1 MAHCDFQIIYEHL
14 VIKGMD
20 PTYNFWYHHGEV
32 CEGDEM
38 ENEVDD
44 SFMCEATNFYESTYM
59 GKEDIIHDNST
70 SRKENKFSQKV
81 EEANTPL
88 YGGCTKYT
96 KMSAVVALYKLKTF
110 NGWSDTSFTS
120 LLGLLHD
127 MLPMDNVISR
137 SIYEKVV
144 LIVQVQD
151 GRSMNEQTKSN
162 KVCPPSTDGKIRH
175 PVDSVAWE
183 TIDKKWPEF
192 SMDPRNLSIWKSCR
206 MHYKRRFLSRAHP
219 YRRKKA
225 WFDGRIEEELPPK
238 IATGSAIYAQLQNFN
253 NCWGKREKK
262 KSKSHKDLSNQRWKK
277 RSIFFD
283 LPYWKELPIRHNL
296 DVMHVEKNVCE
307 SIIGTLLDI
316 NGKSKDGVNARK
328 DLQLLKIRPDLY
340 PQDCGG
346 RTYLP
351 PAPHTLSKSEKKIF
365 CSRLYKLKLPDG
377 YSSNISKC
385 VSLDECKVMGLKSH
399 DYHVLMQQLLPVVLR
414 GLLPKGPRHA
424 IYRLCSYFNRLCQRI
439 IDREVMLDLEKEVVD
454 ILCLLERYFPPSFFD
469 IMTHL
474 VIHLGREACICGP
487 VQFRWMYPFERYMKV
502 LKGYVRNKARPEG
515 CIASCYLA
523 DECVD
528 FSNKYFKQSVEVV
541 NSQQRNEEYQNDVIL
556 EGRPISSGTSIELF
570 DDVLENAHRYVLFN
584 TSEVEPFIEIHMNE
598 LMVLD
603 KRLEKDS
610 NLLWKIHTEQ
620 FPLWLKSKIELDSSV
635 EGYSELLKWLANG
648 PRKNAMSYT
657 GYIINGKRF
666 HTKSVEK
673 STQNNG
679 VAVDATTLC
688 RSSAKDKSQVM
699 DVVAYYGVLQE
710 IILLDYYVY
719 QLPIFKCDWANVR
732 NGVKVEEGFTLV
744 NLHQSQSKFVR
755 EPFILAS
762 QAKQVFYAREN
773 DTSNWYVVLK
783 APPRGF
789 HDLEMYDENYDD
801 TLVSNENISNAVE
814 DVDESDEL
822 TYARQDCEDTMSLKV
837 KGKKRSTRRK
847 LIGDSLLL
855 PNEENM
861 ESSPIDV
868 HPNTLSPKP
877 TDKIVEGNPIL
888 DSPAARTRL
897 AIRRQATTLAN
908 EKAVEDHVEDHI
920 EEPQLE
926 TTTLPNEKAVEDH
939 VVDEEPPFETMTL
952 RKKTRGPTKMK
963 TIAVEKQSRV
973 DIVFNEYGQPIGNES
988 VGLASFLGP
997 LVREVVP
1004 VNLENWLKLPTRLKV
1019 VLWKS
1024 IQSRYNVEDWQKK
1037 FFFQKMGRLWRAGK
1051 SRLVKQIRDA
1061 PTKDAILKLMPD
1073 NLQSVDDWMDFVSE
1087 KTSATFKLKSEKYKA
1102 MKKKQLPHTCS
1113 RKGYARLAEEM
1124 RKSSSDPSLVTRVAL
1139 WTKAHKRKDG
1149 QPVNS
1154 QVAET
1159 LERIEQTEAE
1169 TTVSTTNV
1177 VDDAL
1182 SKVLGPD
1189 RGHVRGFGFG
1199 VTRSKLSLLSHQ
1211 DHKYKV
1217 LEKEYLKMKEEM
1229 VEMKTMKDEMIEMKA
1244 LMLSYLKKQTE
1255 PSEELSNATASVLK
1269 RLNIP
1274 PMPSPSSI
1282 NNNSQTK
1289 CKLLDW
1295 YGSGEIVAE
1304 GRWSSNDP
1312 TAMVHHIPIGPHAIR
1327 VWIDVAKKP
1336 NAYLW
1341 RPTSE
1346 MTCIEEALG
1355 STVAWPSDK
1364 VNEMESSSPED

>member
-1 MAHCDFQIIYEHL
+1 
-14 VIKGMD
+14 
-20 PTYNFWYHHGEV
+20 
-32 CEGDEM
+32 
-38 ENEVDD
+38 
-44 SFMCEATNFYESTYM
+44 
-59 GKEDIIHDNST
+59 
-70 SRKENKFSQKV
+70 
-81 EEANTPL
+81 
-88 YGGCTKYT
+88 
-96 KMSAVVALYKLKTF
+96 
-110 NGWSDTSFTS
+110 
-120 LLGLLHD
+120 
-127 MLPMDNVISR
+127 
-137 SIYEKVV
+137 
-144 LIVQVQD
+144 
-151 GRSMNEQTKSN
+151 
-162 KVCPPSTDGKIRH
+162 
-175 PVDSVAWE
+175 
-183 TIDKKWPEF
+183 
-192 SMDPRNLSIWKSCR
+192 
-206 MHYKRRFLSRAHP
+206 
-219 YRRKKA
+219 
-225 WFDGRIEEELPPK
+225 
-238 IATGSAIYAQLQNFN
+238 
-253 NCWGKREKK
+253 
-262 KSKSHKDLSNQRWKK
+262 
-277 RSIFFD
+277 
-283 LPYWKELPIRHNL
+283 
-296 DVMHVEKNVCE
+296 
-307 SIIGTLLDI
+307 
-316 NGKSKDGVNARK
+316 
-328 DLQLLKIRPDLY
+328 
-340 PQDCGG
+340 
-346 RTYLP
+346 
-351 PAPHTLSKSEKKIF
+351 
-365 CSRLYKLKLPDG
+365 
-377 YSSNISKC
+377 
-385 VSLDECKVMGLKSH
+385 
-399 DYHVLMQQLLPVVLR
+399 
-414 GLLPKGPRHA
+414 
-424 IYRLCSYFNRLCQRI
+424 
-439 IDREVMLDLEKEVVD
+439 
-454 ILCLLERYFPPSFFD
+454 
-469 IMTHL
+469 
-474 VIHLGREACICGP
+474 
-487 VQFRWMYPFERYMKV
+487 MKV

-515 CIASCYLA
+515 FIATCYLA

-541 NSQQRNEEYQNDVIL
+541 NSQQHNEEYQNDVIL
-556 EGRPISSGTSIELF
+556 EGRPISSRTSVELF

-584 TSEVEPFIEIHMNE
+584 TSEVEPFIEMHMNE

-666 HTKSVEK
+666 HTKNVEK

-688 RSSAKDKSQVM
+688 RSSVKDKSQVM

-732 NGVKVEEGFTLV
+732 IGVKVEEGFTLV
-744 NLHQSQSKFVR
+744 NLHQSQSKFVQ

-773 DTSNWYVVLK
+773 DTLNWYVILK

-822 TYARQDCEDTMSLKV
+822 TYARQDCEDTMALKV
-837 KGKKRSTRRK
+837 KGKRRSTRRK
-847 LIGDSLLL
+847 LIADSFLL

-877 TDKIVEGNPIL
+877 SYKIVEGNPIL
-888 DSPAARTRL
+888 DSSAARTRL
-897 AIRRQATTLAN
+897 AIRRQTTTSN
-908 EKAVEDHVEDHI
+908 VNGF
-920 EEPQLE
+920 EEPPLE
-926 TTTLPNEKAVEDH
+926 TITLPNEKAVEDH

-1024 IQSRYNVEDWQKK
+1024 IQ
-1037 FFFQKMGRLWRAGK
+1037 
-1051 SRLVKQIRDA
+1051 
-1061 PTKDAILKLMPD
+1061 LMPD

-1199 VTRSKLSLLSHQ
+1199 VTRSKLSLLSQQ

-1274 PMPSPSSI
+1274 LMPSPSSI
-1282 NNNSQTK
+1282 NNNSQIK

-1295 YGSGEIVAE
+1295 YGSGEIVA
-1304 GRWSSNDP
+1304 
-1312 TAMVHHIPIGPHAIR
+1312 
-1327 VWIDVAKKP
+1327 
-1336 NAYLW
+1336 
-1341 RPTSE
+1341 
-1346 MTCIEEALG
+1346 
-1355 STVAWPSDK
+1355 
-1364 VNEMESSSPED
+1364 